1 MHSAEF
7 RSCVCPRS
15 AHASHS
21 FPRCVAETFVD
32 ANDAGSAAPHD
43 VEEAGFAAPPG
54 CKVVGEAGFA
64 ALFWDDFV
72 DGVYFG
78 VKFVRGAD
86 FEVLLASDGAGF
98 AALLGANDRRPCF
111 PNVGTKKATATSIG
125 QVERST

>member
-1 MHSAEF
+1 M
-7 RSCVCPRS
+7 CPRS

-43 VEEAGFAAPPG
+43 VEEANFAAPHG
-54 CKVVGEAGFA
+54 CKVAGEAGFA
-64 ALFWDDFV
+64 APLDTVWDDFV

-125 QVERST
+125 QFERST